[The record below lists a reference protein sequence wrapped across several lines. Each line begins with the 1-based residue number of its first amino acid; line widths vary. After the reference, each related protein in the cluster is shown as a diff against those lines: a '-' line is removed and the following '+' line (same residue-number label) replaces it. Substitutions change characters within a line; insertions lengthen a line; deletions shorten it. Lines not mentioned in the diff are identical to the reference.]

1 MRSLFNIP
9 IEFDSICDGLWDL
22 DLKKN
27 KILLSPRA
35 AKLLNREHTCICSWE
50 EILNLC
56 IHKDYKNKLL
66 VNVKRLINKQ
76 SDILDTEIK
85 LRSKSRECKWIHLRG
100 IPISMGKD
108 GKPNHLLGSISDIT
122 NRIKV
127 EKEIER
133 ERRILRTIIDNL
145 PVSIYILDE
154 EGHKILSNKIDCE
167 IIGAKDES
175 EVLGKSD
182 KELFSGTIGE
192 RGYKDNMDVI
202 IRQIAIFNREED
214 FPDKSGAHR
223 LLLTSKIPLIDQDSH
238 TTRLI
243 GIGVDITEQKNLQK
257 KISESE
263 TFYRTLINISPN
275 GVIVTDLEGDVSFV
289 SKRTYQ
295 IFNIPEEEDQTGK
308 NIFNWV
314 TPEDLTLAKTNFREV
329 INGSKPPHTI
339 EYRAQTYDG
348 RVFWIEISSSL
359 IYDFSGNPGGLMI
372 VCRDITYRK
381 NIEEDLISA
390 KNKAQE
396 NDKLKTAFLHNISHE
411 IRTPLNAIVG
421 FTSILGEKDL
431 SKDKQQAFIEII
443 MKSSDHLLSIINNII
458 EISNIEAGIV
468 WVDETEVNLNNLI
481 EDLYNQ
487 FNLVSERKNIQLKRF
502 CDINNEEVIIRSD
515 KTKLIQILAN
525 LLSNSLKFTEK
536 GIIIIGYRVEE
547 NNILFY
553 VSDTGIGIPQNNF
566 QKIFDRFFKVEESE
580 YKLYEGTGIGLSIC
594 KAYVELLGG
603 HIWLNSTVDEGTTF
617 YFTIPH
623 NRLRISARI

>member
-1 MRSLFNIP
+1 
-9 IEFDSICDGLWDL
+9 
-22 DLKKN
+22 
-27 KILLSPRA
+27 
-35 AKLLNREHTCICSWE
+35 
-50 EILNLC
+50 
-56 IHKDYKNKLL
+56 
-66 VNVKRLINKQ
+66 
-76 SDILDTEIK
+76 
-85 LRSKSRECKWIHLRG
+85 
-100 IPISMGKD
+100 
-108 GKPNHLLGSISDIT
+108 
-122 NRIKV
+122 
-127 EKEIER
+127 
-133 ERRILRTIIDNL
+133 
-145 PVSIYILDE
+145 
-154 EGHKILSNKIDCE
+154 
-167 IIGAKDES
+167 
-175 EVLGKSD
+175 
-182 KELFSGTIGE
+182 
-192 RGYKDNMDVI
+192 
-202 IRQIAIFNREED
+202 
-214 FPDKSGAHR
+214 
-223 LLLTSKIPLIDQDSH
+223 
-238 TTRLI
+238 
-243 GIGVDITEQKNLQK
+243 
-257 KISESE
+257 
-263 TFYRTLINISPN
+263 
-275 GVIVTDLEGDVSFV
+275 
-289 SKRTYQ
+289 
-295 IFNIPEEEDQTGK
+295 
-308 NIFNWV
+308 
-314 TPEDLTLAKTNFREV
+314 
-329 INGSKPPHTI
+329 
-339 EYRAQTYDG
+339 
-348 RVFWIEISSSL
+348 
-359 IYDFSGNPGGLMI
+359 MI

>member
-1 MRSLFNIP
+1 
-9 IEFDSICDGLWDL
+9 
-22 DLKKN
+22 
-27 KILLSPRA
+27 
-35 AKLLNREHTCICSWE
+35 
-50 EILNLC
+50 
-56 IHKDYKNKLL
+56 
-66 VNVKRLINKQ
+66 
-76 SDILDTEIK
+76 
-85 LRSKSRECKWIHLRG
+85 
-100 IPISMGKD
+100 
-108 GKPNHLLGSISDIT
+108 
-122 NRIKV
+122 
-127 EKEIER
+127 
-133 ERRILRTIIDNL
+133 
-145 PVSIYILDE
+145 
-154 EGHKILSNKIDCE
+154 
-167 IIGAKDES
+167 
-175 EVLGKSD
+175 
-182 KELFSGTIGE
+182 
-192 RGYKDNMDVI
+192 
-202 IRQIAIFNREED
+202 
-214 FPDKSGAHR
+214 
-223 LLLTSKIPLIDQDSH
+223 
-238 TTRLI
+238 
-243 GIGVDITEQKNLQK
+243 
-257 KISESE
+257 
-263 TFYRTLINISPN
+263 
-275 GVIVTDLEGDVSFV
+275 
-289 SKRTYQ
+289 
-295 IFNIPEEEDQTGK
+295 
-308 NIFNWV
+308 V